1 MGFLKVL
8 LRILIW
14 IIQIPLTVIYFVFG
28 LIGSISTGLGWWLG
42 GIIYTITIILCV
54 FRQFNSTKE
63 IIIAF
68 AVATALSFLPRF
80 ITEFVCDKILK
91 VKEFLDGLG

>member
-1 MGFLKVL
+1 M
-8 LRILIW
+8 
-14 IIQIPLTVIYFVFG
+14 FG
-28 LIGSISTGLGWWLG
+28 LIGSISTGLGWWFG
-42 GIIYTITIILCV
+42 GIIYTFTIILCV

-68 AVATALSFLPRF
+68 AVTTALSFLPRF
-80 ITEFVCDKILK
+80 ITEFFCDKIIR